1 MTKQP
6 RKVQKKKALKQA
18 APPEIIQAISD
29 DERYAM
35 IAESAYLLA
44 EQRGFQGDAA
54 LNDWLRAE
62 LEVSARL
69 RASE

>member
-6 RKVQKKKALKQA
+6 RKAQKKKVLKQA
-18 APPEIIQAISD
+18 AAPEIIQAISD